1 MPIHNEGLEQEL
13 QWVTKPFEIKHI
25 RGLFE
30 DTSPLMHDIAY
41 NLIIGAHLEVDGLVQ
56 KALAEGYSAN
66 DVLDAGPGMAAFHF
80 DSKNDPQAAMD
91 AVDGGITLVGNI
103 NNPETLYAR
112 GPAEVRR
119 CLDAGVQLVAPE
131 CAIPLAT
138 KLENLLEIP
147 RAVKEWHDERQ
158 E

>member
-56 KALAEGYSAN
+56 QVLAEGYSAN
-66 DVLDAGPGMAAFHF
+66 DVLDDGLISGMAI
-80 DSKNDPQAAMD
+80 
-91 AVDGGITLVGNI
+91 VGIKFRDNI

-138 KLENLLEIP
+138 KIENPLEIP